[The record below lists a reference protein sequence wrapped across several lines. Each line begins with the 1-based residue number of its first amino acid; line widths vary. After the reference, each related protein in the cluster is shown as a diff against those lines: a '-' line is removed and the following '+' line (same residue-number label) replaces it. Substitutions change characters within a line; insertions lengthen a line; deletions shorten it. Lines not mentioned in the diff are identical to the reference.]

1 MTEKLPFP
9 AQVVVTK
16 QLDKKAHRCLRILSS
31 NADREDIEAFLID
44 ADKMNNPRERNN
56 IDAVLQASVSANYEL
71 YQEIRRDS
79 VMCEA
84 LRELMKDE
92 IDRDVNNARAEGE
105 AKGEAKG
112 EARII
117 LNMRK
122 NGLSP
127 EDIASVTG
135 KEVEDVKAILE
146 GKVVVTI

>member
-1 MTEKLPFP
+1 
-9 AQVVVTK
+9 
-16 QLDKKAHRCLRILSS
+16 
-31 NADREDIEAFLID
+31 
-44 ADKMNNPRERNN
+44 MNNPRERNN

-117 LNMRK
+117 LNIRK

-146 GKVVVTI
+146 GKV